1 MELFTSHIADNIPST
16 HYGENKA
23 SITYREKKNT
33 SKLLSNV
40 VTDLKVKNKHVFY
53 FFFFFLVYMCLIF
66 SKLKS

>member
-16 HYGENKA
+16 HNGENKA

-40 VTDLKVKNKHVFY
+40 TNLQVKNISMYFTY
-53 FFFFFLVYMCLIF
+53 FF
-66 SKLKS
+66 

>member
-16 HYGENKA
+16 HNGENKA

-40 VTDLKVKNKHVFY
+40 TNLQVKNISMYFTY
-53 FFFFFLVYMCLIF
+53 FF
-66 SKLKS
+66 KSFQN